1 VSEPSSGKR
10 GLPLRV
16 KMRHSSH
23 FVDELAVR
31 HEAPVGKMVPL
42 SALEPDPGQPR
53 GDVGDLDDLVQS
65 IRDKGIL
72 EPILV
77 RVDDASDSSSRVTRQ
92 SEPASP
98 RYRIIAG
105 ERRYRAALE
114 VGLYEVPVIELQVS
128 EEEALE
134 IALIENLQ
142 RKDLTPFEEAEGY
155 RALGQR
161 HAYTHEQIAAS
172 VGKSRSSIT
181 EALALLE
188 IPPELRRMAEAMG
201 IQAKSALL
209 EIAKAGDAKTMR
221 ALLERAAGRGLSRD
235 DLRRAA
241 REKGGSSSGRRKPY
255 VFKFRAPDRRF
266 ALNLTF
272 RQSTVEKNDLI
283 HALEQIL
290 KELKKAKE

>member
-1 VSEPSSGKR
+1 MSEPSSGKR

-16 KMRHSSH
+16 KMRHSAH

-42 SALEPDPGQPR
+42 SALQPDPAQPR

-65 IRDKGIL
+65 IREKGIL

-77 RVDDASDSSSRVTRQ
+77 RADSS
-92 SEPASP
+92 PAELRPGGDEVGAGP
-98 RYRIIAG
+98 RYRIVAG

-114 VGLYEVPVIELQVS
+114 VGLFEVPVIELQIS

-134 IALIENLQ
+134 ITLIENLQ

-155 RALGQR
+155 RALGER

-181 EALALLE
+181 ESLALLE
-188 IPPELRRMAEAMG
+188 IPLELRRMAEAMG
-201 IQAKSALL
+201 IHAKSALL
-209 EIAKAGDAKTMR
+209 EIAKARDVETMR
-221 ALLERAAGRGLSRD
+221 KLLDKASGQRLSRD

-241 REKGGSSSGRRKPY
+241 RQKGGDRRKPY

-272 RQSTVEKNDLI
+272 RQSTVEKMDLI
-283 HALEQIL
+283 RALEQIL
-290 KELKKAKE
+290 DELKGAKE

>member
-1 VSEPSSGKR
+1 VSEPVSSGKR

-16 KMRHSSH
+16 KMRHSAH

-42 SALEPDPGQPR
+42 SSLRPNPRQPR
-53 GDVGDLDDLVQS
+53 SEVGELQDLVES

-77 RVDDASDSSSRVTRQ
+77 RLETA
-92 SEPASP
+92 EPADARPAGGEAP
-98 RYRIIAG
+98 RYQIVAG

-142 RKDLTPFEEAEGY
+142 RKDLTAFEEAEGY
-155 RALGQR
+155 RALGEL
-161 HAYTHEQIAAS
+161 HGYTHDQIAKA
-172 VGKSRSSIT
+172 VGKSRASIT
-181 EALALLE
+181 ESLALLA
-188 IPPELRRMAEAMG
+188 IPPELRKSAEAIG
-201 IQAKSALL
+201 VSAKSALV
-209 EIAKAGDAKTMR
+209 EIAKTGDARKMK
-221 ALLERAAGRGLSRD
+221 ALLERAAAQGLSRD

-241 REKGGSSSGRRKPY
+241 RELPAGKRRQPY
-255 VFKFRAPDRRF
+255 VFKFRAPDRKF
-266 ALNLTF
+266 ALQLTF
-272 RQSTVEKNDLI
+272 RQSEVEKNDLI
-283 HALEQIL
+283 RALEQIL
-290 KELKKAKE
+290 DQLRTAREE

>member
-1 VSEPSSGKR
+1 MSDPISSKR

-16 KMRHSSH
+16 KMRHSAH

-31 HEAPVGKMVPL
+31 HEAPIGKMVPL
-42 SALEPDPGQPR
+42 SALQPNPGQPR
-53 GDVGDLDDLVQS
+53 SDVGDLGDLVQS

-77 RVDDASDSSSRVTRQ
+77 RLDDES
-92 SEPASP
+92 PAEAPEGGEAP
-98 RYRIIAG
+98 RYQIIAG

-128 EEEALE
+128 ADEALE

-142 RKDLTPFEEAEGY
+142 RKDLTPFEEADGY
-155 RALGQR
+155 RALGQL
-161 HAYTHEQIAAS
+161 HGYTHDQIAKA
-172 VGKSRSSIT
+172 VGKSRASIT
-181 EALALLE
+181 ESLALLA
-188 IPPELRRMAEAMG
+188 IPDELRKAAEALG
-201 IQAKSALL
+201 VQAKSALL
-209 EIAKAGDAKTMR
+209 EVAKSGDPKRMR
-221 ALLERAAGRGLSRD
+221 ALLEKAAARGGLSRD

-241 REKGGSSSGRRKPY
+241 RDGGKSPRKQPF
-255 VFKFRAPDRRF
+255 VFKFRAPDRRY

-283 HALEQIL
+283 QALEQIL
-290 KELKKAKE
+290 DDLRTSKE

>member
-16 KMRHSSH
+16 KMRHSAH

-42 SALEPDPGQPR
+42 SALQPDPTQPR

-65 IRDKGIL
+65 IREKGIL

-77 RVDDASDSSSRVTRQ
+77 RADTS
-92 SEPASP
+92 PAGLRPVGNEAGAGP
-98 RYRIIAG
+98 RYRIVAG

-134 IALIENLQ
+134 ITLIENLQ

-155 RALGQR
+155 RALGER

-172 VGKSRSSIT
+172 VGKARSSIT
-181 EALALLE
+181 ESLALLE
-188 IPPELRRMAEAMG
+188 IPLELRRMAEAMG
-201 IQAKSALL
+201 IHAKSALL
-209 EIAKAGDAKTMR
+209 EIAKARDVETMR
-221 ALLERAAGRGLSRD
+221 KLLDKASGQRLSRD

-241 REKGGSSSGRRKPY
+241 RQKGGGGDRRKPY

-272 RQSTVEKNDLI
+272 RQSTVEKMDLI
-283 HALEQIL
+283 RALEQIL
-290 KELKKAKE
+290 DELKGAKE